1 MLQIKKTI
9 LSLALLV
16 SFLFPILIFAQVD
29 EDTCLSLISDTD
41 KTCNLL
47 GEKKCQE
54 SLTEC
59 LKIFQ
64 EKSDF
69 YEGKVNQTKQ
79 EGDTLEN
86 QIYILNNKVRGLN
99 NEIYQSNLMIKDIR
113 FQIGDTES
121 SIETSK
127 ERIDDSQDKLAQ
139 LLRLVYEQDN
149 RSLIEI
155 MLAEEELSDFFD
167 ELAALEALS
176 QKNKELLGSIKD
188 LKVQLETS
196 KVSLN
201 EEKGDLEQ
209 TVVARTFQKEENLRL
224 QNKQEYL
231 LDVTKGQEAVYQEY
245 LEENKEISSE
255 IRKRIFNLAQVADE
269 EAPSFEEAYKM
280 AQYVEGETGV
290 RAELVLG
297 LLEVESAVGKN
308 VGQCNCEGKEF
319 CRYPDIHYQEI
330 MTKNHWE
337 YFIKITDELGLDP
350 NTTPVSCAVSG
361 GKVQWGG
368 AMGPAQFMPGT
379 WLGKG
384 YSSKA
389 SYKDRIEK
397 ITGELASPWIVRD
410 AFLASGLYL
419 QDWGADSQNLQKEI
433 GAVTAYLCGTSYMTA
448 RCQQAGGY
456 WYRNLVIE
464 KASQWEKWAEEGVF

>member
-1 MLQIKKTI
+1 MSQIKKTI
-9 LSLALLV
+9 FSLALLV
-16 SFLFPILIFAQVD
+16 SFLFPVLIFSQVD
-29 EDTCLSLISDTD
+29 EDTCLDLISDTD

-47 GEKKCQE
+47 GETKCQ
-54 SLTEC
+54 SALNEC
-59 LKIFQ
+59 LKIYQ

-69 YEGKVNQTKQ
+69 YAGKVDQTKK
-79 EGDTLEN
+79 EADTLEN

-99 NEIYQSNLMIKDIR
+99 NEIYQSNLMIKDIGL
-113 FQIGDTES
+113 QIGDTET
-121 SIETSK
+121 SIKTSK
-127 ERIDDSQDKLAQ
+127 ERIDDSQIKLAE
-139 LLRLVYEQDN
+139 LLRLVHEQDN
-149 RSLIEI
+149 RSLVEI

-196 KVSLN
+196 KVALN

-209 TVVARTFQKEENLRL
+209 TVVARIFQKQESLQL

-231 LDVTKGQEAVYQEY
+231 LDVTKGQEEVYQKY
-245 LEENKEISSE
+245 LEENKEIASE

-269 EAPSFEEAYKM
+269 EAPSFEEAYKL
-280 AQYVEGETGV
+280 AQYAEEETGV
-290 RAELVLG
+290 RAELILG

-308 VGQCNCEGKEF
+308 VGQCNCEGQEY
-319 CRYPDIHYQEI
+319 CRYPDIHYKEI
-330 MTKNHWE
+330 MTQNHWE

-350 NTTPVSCAVSG
+350 NKTPVSCAISG

-379 WLGKG
+379 WLGLG
-384 YSSKA
+384 
-389 SYKDRIEK
+389 YKDRIEK
-397 ITGELASPWIVRD
+397 ITGEIASPWIVRD
-410 AFLASGLYL
+410 AFIAAGLYL

-433 GAVTAYLCGTSYMTA
+433 GSVTAYLCGTSYMTA
-448 RCQQAGGY
+448 RCQQAGGVG
-456 WYRNLVIE
+456 YRNLVIQ